1 MPPAVLS
8 TESDPADK
16 RPDLSWLIAGAAVL
30 FLLWTNRGYGFHRDE
45 LATLDDA
52 RHLAWG
58 FVAYPPITPLF
69 GWVSLHLFGTW
80 LPGFRFFASI
90 AAALVAVLTAAIV
103 REFGGGRTPQIL
115 AAAATLPFGLATGSL
130 MQYVAFDYLWWV
142 LTFYCFIRLLN
153 SKDPRWWSGVGASI
167 GLGMLTKYSMLFCVA
182 GLLVSFMFAR
192 RWRDLRSPWLWV
204 GAGIA
209 ILLFLP
215 NFLWQASHQ
224 FISLEFLQHIHA
236 RDIRIGRTKD
246 FLPDQL
252 KITLFGFPL
261 VLAGLWFCSFSKH
274 GQTWRPLLWFYLMPL
289 ILFIIVKGRG
299 YYLAPTYPLLYAAG
313 CAWLAA
319 WSRGWSVGWRR
330 LLWSVAITA
339 VMINVATVIYLVL
352 PVAPVGSAWWRAALK
367 TNDDLA
373 EEFGWPE
380 LVSTIATVRD
390 SLPPETRSTAA
401 VLAANYGEAGAIN
414 LYGPAKGLPPA
425 ISGVNS
431 FWQRGYGDPPPE
443 TLIVVGFSRKF
454 CEAHFQSCEVA
465 GHITNHDNVPNEETT
480 DHRDIF
486 ICRGLKEPWPEFWRG
501 MRHYG

>member
-1 MPPAVLS
+1 MTREVLS
-8 TESDPADK
+8 TESGPLDQPRDF
-16 RPDLSWLIAGAAVL
+16 SWLVAGAAVL
-30 FLLWTNRGYGFHRDE
+30 FLLWSNRGYGFHRDE

-58 FVAYPPITPLF
+58 FVAYPPLTPFF

-90 AAALVAVLTAAIV
+90 AAALAAVLTARLV
-103 REFGGGRTPQIL
+103 REFGGGRTPQTL

-142 LTFYCFIRLLN
+142 LTFFFFVRLLN
-153 SKDPRWWSGVGASI
+153 SNDPRWWLGIGASI
-167 GLGMLTKYSMLFCVA
+167 GLGMLTKYSMLFCIAGISVA
-182 GLLVSFMFAR
+182 FAFAR
-192 RWRDLRSPWLWV
+192 RWRDLRSPWLWLGV
-204 GAGIA
+204 AVSL
-209 ILLFLP
+209 LLFLP
-215 NFLWQASHQ
+215 NFLWQVSHQ

-252 KITLFGFPL
+252 KITLLGFPL
-261 VLAGLWFCSFSKH
+261 ALAGLWFCSFSKH
-274 GQTWRPLLWFYLMPL
+274 GKSWRPLPWLYLVPL
-289 ILFIIVKGRG
+289 ILFIVAKGRG
-299 YYLAPTYPLLYAAG
+299 YYLAPAYPLLYAAG
-313 CAWLAA
+313 SAWLAA
-319 WSRGWSVGWRR
+319 LIGGWSAGWRR
-330 LLWSVAITA
+330 LVWSLAFLA
-339 VMINVATVIYLVL
+339 VIIDVATVIYFVL
-352 PVAPVGSAWWRAALK
+352 PVAPIGSDWWRTALK

-380 LVSTIATVRD
+380 LVSTIATIRD

-401 VLAANYGEAGAIN
+401 ILAANYGEAGAIN
-414 LYGPAKGLPPA
+414 LYGPEKRLPSA

-431 FWQRGYGDPPPE
+431 FWQRGYGEPAPE
-443 TLIVVGFSRKF
+443 TLIVVGFSREF
-454 CEAHFQSCEVA
+454 CEAHFQSCQVVA
-465 GHITNHDNVPNEETT
+465 QISNHDHVPNEETT

-486 ICRGLKEPWPEFWRG
+486 LCHGLKESWPEFWKK